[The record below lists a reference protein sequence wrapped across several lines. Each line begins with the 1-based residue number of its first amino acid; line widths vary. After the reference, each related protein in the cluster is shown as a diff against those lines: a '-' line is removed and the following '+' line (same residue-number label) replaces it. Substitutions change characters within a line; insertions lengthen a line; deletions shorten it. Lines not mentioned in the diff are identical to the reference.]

1 MRLILKFKSDG
12 KELCLLKKENKY
24 EYGKIES
31 SEITTTVTRE
41 EKALILEAFKQIL
54 PSQNAIKLK
63 DYKFRGKSLIH
74 LFDKEKGYHLFYEKT
89 PNGLKKPSNDELY
102 KLNNFFNAQSEV
114 VFLGASNNNNN
125 SFFKRVVKKGKAM
138 LVVLVASTLF
148 FALSGDTQTITEFD
162 NIEDVISI
170 EEAQAFIKEEQ
181 KKLTQESKTAEK
193 SEETSEK
200 VEKEYTKDN
209 DIEELNTSKQAEDS
223 TANKTSEVSGNPN
236 LEDPTFDPNKDL
248 IQLDDE
254 TPLENNSYFDT
265 TSSLDEYFITD
276 GPTTNGEDED
286 FTVERI
292 INIIRNNPNL
302 SEEDKDLFLSNPQIF
317 VDNLPYYNQDT
328 VIEQQ
333 TKLHTT
339 YTPHTDSTAEGC
351 YFPSNSEIVCYGVES
366 QKEAKSYIKTHEYC
380 HSLSDYSNYSYGSA
394 IYEMLN
400 AKFNNEY
407 FGIINNES
415 EISTYDPSY
424 WTLGS
429 YCNALCEIIDAP
441 TLRRYHANPDPKIIA
456 DYLSQIINDEEKAY
470 TLISQLDYIKGS
482 SEYNQEYLSEDEK
495 EQLLVEANEI
505 VTSSLK
511 DYYEKKYNESI
522 TNNLTMLYAL
532 YPSEVEMILDIEL
545 LDGAISRN
553 EIGFGRTYIPKTYF
567 NGNNDLILQFDKL
580 KSQEMSYTL
589 DYMLQFYE
597 DESQIPYEKSTDG
610 HYILTQYESIDK
622 LYINLSTISIVN
634 NTEISR

>member
-114 VFLGASNNNNN
+114 VFLGASNNNNNN

-302 SEEDKDLFLSNPQIF
+302 SEEDKDLFR
-317 VDNLPYYNQDT
+317 
-328 VIEQQ
+328 
-333 TKLHTT
+333 
-339 YTPHTDSTAEGC
+339 
-351 YFPSNSEIVCYGVES
+351 SEERRVG
-366 QKEAKSYIKTHEYC
+366 KEC
-380 HSLSDYSNYSYGSA
+380 G
-394 IYEMLN
+394 
-400 AKFNNEY
+400 
-407 FGIINNES
+407 
-415 EISTYDPSY
+415 
-424 WTLGS
+424 
-429 YCNALCEIIDAP
+429 
-441 TLRRYHANPDPKIIA
+441 
-456 DYLSQIINDEEKAY
+456 
-470 TLISQLDYIKGS
+470 
-482 SEYNQEYLSEDEK
+482 
-495 EQLLVEANEI
+495 
-505 VTSSLK
+505 
-511 DYYEKKYNESI
+511 
-522 TNNLTMLYAL
+522 
-532 YPSEVEMILDIEL
+532 
-545 LDGAISRN
+545 
-553 EIGFGRTYIPKTYF
+553 
-567 NGNNDLILQFDKL
+567 
-580 KSQEMSYTL
+580 
-589 DYMLQFYE
+589 
-597 DESQIPYEKSTDG
+597 
-610 HYILTQYESIDK
+610 
-622 LYINLSTISIVN
+622 
-634 NTEISR
+634 